1 MKKNNYYNI
10 LVITGGM
17 IFWWICNYLYHP
29 LMLRYLTIEDF
40 WVFGSLMWL
49 MNLVMI
55 ITTAFIL
62 FLNKEVSKSI
72 DDRAK
77 LKYLFINASKIL
89 WIIWIICTVIFIV
102 FMPILQN
109 YLGIYNNTYFYL
121 IAIILWL
128 SFVSTVVTGFLR
140 GLKKFEFLGVFQAL
154 SPLLKLIFGFFLAA
168 GWYQIF
174 GALFWILITTIFSLV
189 VSYLYVYK
197 SFSWVEAKW
206 SVKNL
211 WSDFRAQK
219 WEISSFVFLAF
230 FLAIFMNID
239 VILVKNIFDETTAG
253 SYAGIS
259 ILWKFLVFLLISIE
273 TVYYGQIMEHKQG
286 SVPKSLIRNPILLI
300 AIWIIW
306 AIFINIFLGKWILT
320 LIKPELAH
328 YSYIYIISL
337 VYYGVLAY
345 INFFAKVLTAW
356 GCKSVNIILLFF
368 TVLLLIS
375 VYTVW
380 NQSLEYFVYCFI
392 GTGLLCSMAL
402 AATFYRKLNSWK

>member
-17 IFWWICNYLYHP
+17 IFWGICNYLYHP
-29 LMLRYLTIEDF
+29 LMLRYLTIEEF

-49 MNLVMI
+49 MNLVMVV
-55 ITTAFIL
+55 TTGFIL

-89 WIIWIICTVIFIV
+89 WIIWLICAIIFIAFV
-102 FMPILQN
+102 PILQN
-109 YLGIYNNTYFYL
+109 YLGIYERSYFYF
-121 IAIILWL
+121 IAIAMWI
-128 SFVSTVVTGFLR
+128 SFIGAATNAFLR
-140 GLKKFEFLGVFQAL
+140 GLKKFEFLAIFQWL
-154 SPLLKLIFGFFLAA
+154 TPLLKLILGFLLAA
-168 GWYQIF
+168 SGYKIF
-174 GALFWILITTIFSLV
+174 WALFWVIITAIFSLV
-189 VSYLYVYK
+189 VSYLYVFK
-197 SFSWVEAKW
+197 SFSWIEATGTLKH
-206 SVKNL
+206 L
-211 WSDFRAQK
+211 WSDFRTQK
-219 WEISSFVFLAF
+219 WEIVSFVFLAF
-230 FLAIFMNID
+230 FLAVFMNID

-253 SYAGIS
+253 WYAGIS

-286 SVPKSLIRNPILLI
+286 SVPVSLIRNPIVLI
-300 AIWIIW
+300 TLWIIW
-306 AIFINIFLGKWILT
+306 AITINIFLGNWILN
-320 LIKPELAH
+320 LIKPELAQ

-356 GCKSVNIILLFF
+356 GSKSVNIILLFF
-368 TVLLLIS
+368 TVLLLIC

-380 NQSLEYFVYCFI
+380 NQSLEYFIYCFI
-392 GTGLLCSMAL
+392 GTGLLCSIAL
-402 AATFYRKLNSWK
+402 AAIFYRKISSWK